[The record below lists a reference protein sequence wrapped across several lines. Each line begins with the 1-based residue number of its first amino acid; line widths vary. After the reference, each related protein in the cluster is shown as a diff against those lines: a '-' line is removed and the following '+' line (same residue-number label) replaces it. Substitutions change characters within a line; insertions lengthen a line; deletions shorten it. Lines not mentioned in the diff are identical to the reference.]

1 MKLMNFNILSETLV
15 IFFDLFHY
23 TLKLSNSALSF
34 SSHFHFIC
42 GNKYTQ
48 ILMHLTFEPNQLD
61 HRCMVVTH
69 TESYNLIQFL

>member
-1 MKLMNFNILSETLV
+1 MDFYILSETLII
-15 IFFDLFHY
+15 IFQVGSSY

-61 HRCMVVTH
+61 HRCMVAPIQNH
-69 TESYNLIQFL
+69 TI